1 MEYILKCINFG
12 AAWGTCGAWLP
23 QVLGR
28 VDAAI
33 VLSQSFVF
41 VARCLRRQFCALVL
55 LFSASHLLRVLM
67 MQLDCVHGIRVAAF
81 LHFRVGATRSV
92 RRAGCVG
99 QNAKLRIAQ
108 VERRQASE
116 SRLRRRRGFCVD
128 MFVVISGV
136 TVLAPMLRHTYT
148 YINKYAYIYC
158 TS

>member
-1 MEYILKCINFG
+1 MTQTRKSRL
-12 AAWGTCGAWLP
+12 
-23 QVLGR
+23 
-28 VDAAI
+28 
-33 VLSQSFVF
+33 
-41 VARCLRRQFCALVL
+41 CLHIFIDCTSSL
-55 LFSASHLLRVLM
+55 LFSLRVLM

-136 TVLAPMLRHTYT
+136 TVLAPMLRHTHIHIPIHMHT
-148 YINKYAYIYC
+148 YIAHHDQLYSTLTEEALEINQNNRVGFGQGYARIEEALEIH
-158 TS
+158 